1 MTYDVLLVGGGPAGL
16 SAALAL
22 GRARRRVLLCDA
34 GPRRNATAAQIHN
47 FVTRDGT
54 PPSEFRAIA
63 RAQLG
68 EYPSVECRDEPVL
81 ALSGSRGAFRAQTA
95 TGEVLARRVILCAGM
110 IDVMPDIEGFRA
122 LWGRSIFQ
130 CPYCHAWEVRE
141 LPFAVLARAPEL
153 LEFSIVLRAWTTQVT
168 VLTEGVAPSPEVVA
182 RLQRAGIRLDDRRIA
197 RLEADEG
204 HLARVVFDVGDPL
217 PFAAL
222 FARPPQEQTALVRSL
237 GLTTTAAGYV
247 QVDEMRRETSTP
259 GIYAAGDLIGPM
271 QAAIAA
277 SSMGVMAAAA
287 LNYELTAEL
296 VLGASVS
303 G

>member
-1 MTYDVLLVGGGPAGL
+1 MIYDVLIIGGGPAGL

-68 EYPSVECRDEPVL
+68 EYPSVEIRDEAVQ
-81 ALSGSRGAFRAQTA
+81 ALTGSRGEFRAQTA
-95 TGEVLARRVILCAGM
+95 TGEVLARRVILCVGM
-110 IDVMPDIEGFRA
+110 IDLVPDIEGFRA

-141 LPFAVLARAPEL
+141 RPFAVLARTPEL

-168 VLTEGVAPSPEVVA
+168 VLTEGVTPPPEVMA
-182 RLQRAGIRLDDRRIA
+182 RLQRAGIRLDDRRLA
-197 RLEADEG
+197 RLEAEDD
-204 HLARVVFDVGDPL
+204 HLARIVFDTGDPL
-217 PFAAL
+217 PCAAL
-222 FARPPQEQTALVRSL
+222 FVRPVQEQTPLVRSL
-237 GLTTTAAGYV
+237 GLATTGAGYV

-259 GIYAAGDLIGPM
+259 GIYAAGDLTSPM

-277 SSMGVMAAAA
+277 SAMGMMAAAA

-296 VLGASVS
+296 VLGAPVS

>member
-1 MTYDVLLVGGGPAGL
+1 MIYDVLIIGGGPAGL

-68 EYPSVECRDEPVL
+68 EYPSVEIRDEAVQ
-81 ALSGSRGAFRAQTA
+81 ALTGSRGEFRAQTA
-95 TGEVLARRVILCAGM
+95 TGEVLARRVILCVGM
-110 IDVMPDIEGFRA
+110 IDLVPDIEGFRA

-141 LPFAVLARAPEL
+141 RPFAVLARTPEL

-168 VLTEGVAPSPEVVA
+168 VLTEGVTPPPEVMA
-182 RLQRAGIRLDDRRIA
+182 RLQRAGIRLDDRRLA
-197 RLEADEG
+197 RLEAEDD
-204 HLARVVFDVGDPL
+204 HLARIVFDTGDPL
-217 PFAAL
+217 PCAAL
-222 FARPPQEQTALVRSL
+222 FVRPVQEQTPLVRSL
-237 GLTTTAAGYV
+237 GLATTAAGYV

-259 GIYAAGDLIGPM
+259 GIYAAGDLTSPM

-277 SSMGVMAAAA
+277 SAMGMMAAAA

-296 VLGASVS
+296 VLGAPVS

>member
-1 MTYDVLLVGGGPAGL
+1 MTYDVLIIGGGPAGL

-34 GPRRNATAAQIHN
+34 GPRRNATAARVHN

-68 EYPSVECRDEPVL
+68 EYPSVEIRDEPVQTL
-81 ALSGSRGAFRAQTA
+81 TGSRGEFRAQTA
-95 TGEVLARRVILCAGM
+95 SGEVLARRVILCVGM
-110 IDVMPDIEGFRA
+110 IDLVPDIEGFRA

-141 LPFAVLARAPEL
+141 RPFAVLARTPEL
-153 LEFSIVLRAWTTQVT
+153 LEFSIMLRAWTTQVT
-168 VLTEGVAPSPEVVA
+168 VLTEGVTPPPEVMA
-182 RLQRAGIRLDDRRIA
+182 RLQRAGIRLDDRRIV
-197 RLEADEG
+197 RLEAEDD
-204 HLARVVFDVGDPL
+204 HLARIVFDTGDPL
-217 PFAAL
+217 PCAAL
-222 FARPPQEQTALVRSL
+222 FVRPVQEQTPLVRSL
-237 GLTTTAAGYV
+237 GLTMTAAGHV

-259 GIYAAGDLIGPM
+259 GIYAAGDLTSPM

-277 SSMGVMAAAA
+277 SSMGMMAAAA

-296 VLGASVS
+296 VLGAPVS

>member
-1 MTYDVLLVGGGPAGL
+1 MIYDVLIIGGGPAGL

-68 EYPSVECRDEPVL
+68 EYPSVEIRDEAVQ
-81 ALSGSRGAFRAQTA
+81 ALTGSRGEFRAQTA
-95 TGEVLARRVILCAGM
+95 TGEVLARRVILCVGM
-110 IDVMPDIEGFRA
+110 IDLVPDIEGFRA

-141 LPFAVLARAPEL
+141 RPFAVLARTPEL

-168 VLTEGVAPSPEVVA
+168 VLTEGVTPPPEVMA
-182 RLQRAGIRLDDRRIA
+182 RLQRAGIRLDDRRLA
-197 RLEADEG
+197 RLEAEDD
-204 HLARVVFDVGDPL
+204 HLARIVFDTGDPL
-217 PFAAL
+217 PCAAL
-222 FARPPQEQTALVRSL
+222 FVRPVQEQTPLVRSL
-237 GLTTTAAGYV
+237 GLATTAAGYV

-259 GIYAAGDLIGPM
+259 GIYAAGDLTSPM

-277 SSMGVMAAAA
+277 SSMGMMAAAA

-296 VLGASVS
+296 VLGAPVS